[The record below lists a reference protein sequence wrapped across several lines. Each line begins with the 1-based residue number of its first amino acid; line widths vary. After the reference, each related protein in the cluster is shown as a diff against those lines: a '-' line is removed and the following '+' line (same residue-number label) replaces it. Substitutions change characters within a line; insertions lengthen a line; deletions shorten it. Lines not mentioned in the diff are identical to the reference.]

1 MPEASPVPNILQVEH
16 ATPTQ
21 MSMVFLQLTFFVA
34 LNIYLR
40 LIGDNLNISFTLYCV
55 YLQKYRWFTRTS
67 LSNIYK
73 FDVTYLQVTN
83 LDLICPKRMSRP
95 FEALVYLTESPP
107 TATPS
112 HAKSFF
118 WVRRLFFFFFFHF
131 KISLRILPLLCFWQM
146 FFICKSHFLGHS
158 FCSFRGPFS
167 TQSFI
172 AVFTSS
178 TSYRVFYLSKK
189 NQQNKTNLPQVE
201 N

>member
-118 WVRRLFFFFFFHF
+118 WVRRLFFFFFSLQNLSTHF
-131 KISLRILPLLCFWQM
+131 TAALFLTNVLPMQITFSGTFVLLVQRSFFNSRLYCCFYVVDILSGLLFEQ
-146 FFICKSHFLGHS
+146 
-158 FCSFRGPFS
+158 
-167 TQSFI
+167 
-172 AVFTSS
+172 
-178 TSYRVFYLSKK
+178 KK